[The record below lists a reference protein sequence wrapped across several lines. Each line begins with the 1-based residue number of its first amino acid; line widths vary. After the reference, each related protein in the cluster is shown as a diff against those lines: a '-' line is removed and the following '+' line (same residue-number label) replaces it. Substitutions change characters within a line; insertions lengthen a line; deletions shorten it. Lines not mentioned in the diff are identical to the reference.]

1 MVDIDVVS
9 ESENIFVVVVDSNQD
24 DMIST
29 YFVDQD
35 FFLAI
40 KLLHLYNRN
49 ITIILQGKFD
59 NDLRTFIHINDFVAM
74 TLDQVS
80 Q

>member
-9 ESENIFVVVVDSNQD
+9 ESDNIFVVVVESNQD

-49 ITIILQGKFD
+49 ITIILIGKND
-59 NDLRTFIHINDFVAM
+59 NVLRTFIHIYDFVAIG
-74 TLDQVS
+74 LDQVC
-80 Q
+80 